1 MIFGMIFGTRRRT
14 VVPRPAFN
22 LVAVAFILAP
32 HIFSASVAV
41 RGATDADAVLSPA
54 AAFVD
59 DANEY
64 PNACFLAL
72 CARVD
77 VFRVAHSFAA
87 LRCPCAQAT
96 RSAAGS
102 TRRGIFGASSREAGA
117 EAAVAYPSRGGSAV
131 RVSPAANPRA
141 RRSRLA
147 AAAAAGISTEHHR
160 RLGRRLARRRRT
172 SSRPRPSAS
181 LAAFG
186 GCLAPS

>member
-1 MIFGMIFGTRRRT
+1 MELVVEL

-41 RGATDADAVLSPA
+41 RGANGAMTDAVLSPA

-87 LRCPCAQAT
+87 LRCPCARAT

-102 TRRGIFGASSREAGA
+102 TRRGIFEARPSREAGA
-117 EAAVAYPSRGGSAV
+117 EDGRSLPVSRRIRECAVA
-131 RVSPAANPRA
+131 PAAANRTRSSKPPSPCTISA
-141 RRSRLA
+141 RRMPRMR
-147 AAAAAGISTEHHR
+147 I
-160 RLGRRLARRRRT
+160 T
-172 SSRPRPSAS
+172 SAI
-181 LAAFG
+181 G
-186 GCLAPS
+186 